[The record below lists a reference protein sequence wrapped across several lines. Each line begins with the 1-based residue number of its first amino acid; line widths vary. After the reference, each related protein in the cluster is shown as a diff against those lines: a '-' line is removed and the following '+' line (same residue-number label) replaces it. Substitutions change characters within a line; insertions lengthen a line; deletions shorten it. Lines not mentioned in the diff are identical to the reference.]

1 MFLQDKE
8 NLYFVMDFVPGGD
21 MMSLLIKKEIFD
33 EHLAR
38 FYTAELTLALESV
51 HKMGFIHRYRP
62 NCFIH

>member
-1 MFLQDKE
+1 M

-33 EHLAR
+33 EPLAQ

-51 HKMGFIHRYRP
+51 HKMGFIHRCVSSRLLLMSVR
-62 NCFIH
+62 IS